1 MENTQLKTII
11 EFLEMQDEKLNKLL
25 EKSTSNN
32 ENLEINT
39 LNKKLTTLDKNYKE
53 YMKGLVLFLEFLKIV
68 KIKIIEV
75 TENIPTEIHQTY
87 KFDKD
92 SRNQV
97 WLTVIGIL
105 VVFTL
110 SIITINHFRDNTD
123 YKKAWNRI
131 YENNLTEDQKTYFN
145 SLLDNSK

>member
-11 EFLEMQDEKLNKLL
+11 EYLETQDEKLNKLL
-25 EKSTSNN
+25 EKSTNNN
-32 ENLEINT
+32 ENLDVNT

-68 KIKIIEV
+68 KVKIIEAS
-75 TENIPTEIHQTY
+75 EKIPTEIHQTY

-105 VVFTL
+105 VVFSI
-110 SIITINHFRDNTD
+110 SIIMINHFRDNTD